1 MSAEETDFSEFDRAY
16 QGLLA
21 KVWGDEAALA
31 ALLADPKQFAVE
43 AGLPI
48 DPAATVTVDRSQP
61 EDLLTRTEILQAFH
75 GTPGTHVL
83 RVPEHAPIDLSELTD
98 EDLELIAAGIN
109 VNINLYQAK

>member
-48 DPAATVTVDRSQP
+48 DPAATVTVGS
-61 EDLLTRTEILQAFH
+61 
-75 GTPGTHVL
+75 
-83 RVPEHAPIDLSELTD
+83 LS
-98 EDLELIAAGIN
+98 AAGWRPGSASRWCRP
-109 VNINLYQAK
+109 LLRLRRSPAPTSST